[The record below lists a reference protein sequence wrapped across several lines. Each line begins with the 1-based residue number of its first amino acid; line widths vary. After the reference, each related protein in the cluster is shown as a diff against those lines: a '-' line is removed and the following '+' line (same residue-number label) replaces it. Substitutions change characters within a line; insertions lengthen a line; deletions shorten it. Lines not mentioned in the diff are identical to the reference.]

1 MSDRS
6 KQSKPTSSTGSTI
19 RPKCEDC
26 GGTGR
31 IAVKM
36 TMRNYIEEFHLEHI
50 YADESFETWVY
61 RKCPTC
67 NGGMW
72 GRIDSAKKYAGVPTT
87 FYDKKL
93 TSFDWNL
100 YEDKKGR
107 KADTNTQAKIVAS
120 FVRDFEKWDKAHRG
134 LYIYSGTKGS
144 GKTFLASCI
153 CNELM
158 EKAAI
163 KTRFVNCSE
172 LIDIVRSGDKDSY
185 EELKRDPLKLL
196 KECKL
201 LVLDDIG
208 QKSGNAYH
216 EDLIYQIVDERL
228 RNERLTIYTSNLK
241 VSELPFDDRI
251 TDRIGSTTTMVYIP
265 ETMIRARKAS
275 EDNMKFLKEM
285 GVIE

>member
-1 MSDRS
+1 
-6 KQSKPTSSTGSTI
+6 
-19 RPKCEDC
+19 
-26 GGTGR
+26 
-31 IAVKM
+31 M
-36 TMRNYIEEFHLEHI
+36 TMRDYIEENHLQHI
-50 YADESFETWVY
+50 YPDESFETWVY

-72 GRIDSAKKYAGVPTT
+72 GRVHTAKKYAGVPTT

-93 TSFDWNL
+93 TAFDWSL

-107 KADTNTQAKIVAS
+107 KADTNMQAKIVSS
-120 FVRDFEKWDKAHRG
+120 FVRDFEQWDKAHRG

-158 EKAAI
+158 ERAAI
-163 KTRFVNCSE
+163 KTRFVNCSD
-172 LIDIVRSGDKDSY
+172 LIDIARSGDKNSY
-185 EELKRDPLKLL
+185 EELKREPMKLL

-208 QKSGNAYH
+208 QKTNNAYL
-216 EDLIYQIVDERL
+216 EDLLYQIVDERL

-241 VSELPFDDRI
+241 PQELPFDDRI
-251 TDRIGSTTTMVYIP
+251 TDRIGCTTQTVYLP
-265 ETMIRARKAS
+265 ETMIRARQAVD
-275 EDNMKFLKEM
+275 EGMKFLKEM